1 MRIGIPRKTRPAI
14 RPPDRME
21 TMSGNA
27 DNAAAMSRTDDP
39 VDQVMSMINSIEGL
53 PDLAALAKTFLTV
66 WSRQPGVRAA
76 AVATNPSG
84 TFSSD
89 PSCSGKLESWLVT
102 TRELSARTG
111 EPCRVELSC
120 RWFGLT
126 ESRTALGLTDALVI
140 KGEGPMPGGEPWA
153 ERGNGFN
160 SVSCV
165 DWLAAPVE
173 LRGQVELVFMLGLE
187 GNPDHFPGIHES
199 LVRLVKFLSPVM
211 GVWSEALAL
220 NASLRRADDEN
231 RTLAR
236 LNRLQG
242 RFVALASHEFK
253 APLTSITAY
262 TDVLGQQLT
271 DAEFPHAGEFLGVI
285 RNEAGRLLRMV
296 NRILDFTRMEHGSPL
311 LALKPVDMEPLV
323 QETVRSLGPKITSKD
338 LVVAIE
344 SPAGLP
350 RAEVDPDLIRQVLVN
365 LLHNAVKFTPRGGRI
380 TIRLQEE
387 ESAVAVSVMDDGPGI
402 PPEDIRR
409 IFGEFYR
416 AEGGASNDEGTGLG
430 LTIARHIVNLHGG
443 HIEAERRPEGGSD
456 FRFLVPKEMGSM
468 AALAD
473 VLRRPVDQEQGARL
487 VENLL
492 FLLAEMTGSRTVAM
506 LLRDGNGALVPVGVI
521 GLDMDAAK
529 PLPLI
534 ENEGWTRF
542 MEQGAAVTDPGS
554 MVGDLGW
561 CPTKC
566 VSEGSRMYA
575 PIGIGENAL
584 GCVIL
589 GRRRGLDIYDQA
601 DLVQLSVLS
610 EIVKIALS
618 DLETGIARTTATIR
632 LLLRIRRNGV
642 PTATAKS
649 LALAGK
655 LGDRM
660 GMDKAEIKRLQLAAV
675 LHDAGM
681 AQVEE
686 EIVLGESELS
696 LDERDEVNRH
706 VDQVVD
712 LLGPLLTDTDIEK
725 IIRHHHE
732 QFDGTGYP
740 DGLSGED
747 IPLGS
752 RLMAVVDTWFSLT
765 SPRPFRNGLSP
776 EAALGEISA
785 HAGTQFDGR
794 IVTEFTKVL
803 HNEGV
808 LTDATGPVCP
818 VLEER

>member
-1 MRIGIPRKTRPAI
+1 
-14 RPPDRME
+14 
-21 TMSGNA
+21 MSGNA
-27 DNAAAMSRTDDP
+27 VNAAAMSLTDDP
-39 VDQVMSMINSIEGL
+39 VDQVMSMISSAEGL
-53 PDLAALAKTFLTV
+53 PDPAGLAKTFLTV

-76 AVATNPSG
+76 AVAADPAG
-84 TFSSD
+84 TFSLD
-89 PSCSGKLESWLVT
+89 PSCTGNCESWLVM
-102 TRELSARTG
+102 TRETASRMG
-111 EPCRVELSC
+111 EPCRVKSAG
-120 RWFGLT
+120 RWSELT
-126 ESRTALGLTDALVI
+126 EAWSANGLTDSMVI
-140 KGEGPMPGGEPWA
+140 QGEGQLPGGEPWA
-153 ERGNGFN
+153 EAGNGFN
-160 SVSCV
+160 SVSCAG
-165 DWLAAPVE
+165 WLVAPIA
-173 LRGQVELVFMLGLE
+173 LHGQVKLVFVLGLE
-187 GNPDHFPGIHES
+187 GTGDQFPK
-199 LVRLVKFLSPVM
+199 VRETLIRFVKAFLPVV
-211 GVWSEALAL
+211 GVWSEAQAL
-220 NASLRRADDEN
+220 SARLRQADDEN
-231 RTLAR
+231 RALAR

-242 RFVALASHEFK
+242 RFVAMASHEFK

-262 TDVLGQQLT
+262 TDVLGQKLT
-271 DAEFPHAGEFLGVI
+271 DDEFPHAGEFLGVI

-311 LALKPVDMEPLV
+311 LALTPVDMEPLV
-323 QETVRSLGPKITSKD
+323 QETVRSLGPQITSKD

-365 LLHNAVKFTPRGGRI
+365 LLHNAVKFTPRGGRV

-387 ESAVAVSVMDDGPGI
+387 ESAVGVSVMDDGPGI

-416 AEGGASNDEGTGLG
+416 AEGGVTPEVGTGLG

-443 HIEAERRPEGGSD
+443 HIEVERRPEGGSD

-468 AALAD
+468 AMLAD
-473 VLRRPVDQEQGARL
+473 VLRQPVDQEQGARL

-492 FLLAEMTGSRTVAM
+492 FLLAEMTGSRTVVM
-506 LLRDGNGALVPVGVI
+506 LLRDGNGALVPVGAI

-534 ENEGWTRF
+534 ENKGWTRF
-542 MEQGAAVTDPGS
+542 LENGEAVTDPGS
-554 MVGDLGW
+554 LVGDLGW
-561 CPTKC
+561 CPAKC
-566 VSEGSRMYA
+566 VLKDSRMRA
-575 PIGIGENAL
+575 PIGEGESAM

-589 GRRRGLDIYDQA
+589 GRRRGLATYDQA
-601 DLVQLSVLS
+601 DLIQLSVLS
-610 EIVKIALS
+610 EIVKTALS
-618 DLETGIARTTATIR
+618 DLETGLAGTTATVR

-642 PTATAKS
+642 PTATAQS
-649 LALAGK
+649 LALAEN
-655 LGDRM
+655 LGGRL
-660 GMDKAEIKRLQLAAV
+660 GLDKVEIKRLQLATV

-696 LDERDEVNRH
+696 LDERDEVDRH

-712 LLGPLLTDTDIEK
+712 LLGPLLPDEGIEK

-732 QFDGTGYP
+732 KFDGTGYP

-752 RLMAVVDTWFSLT
+752 RLMAVIDTWFSLI
-765 SPRPFRNGLSP
+765 SPRPFRSGLSP
-776 EAALGEISA
+776 EAALAEIA
-785 HAGTQFDGR
+785 ANAGTQFDGW
-794 IVTEFTKVL
+794 IVTEFTRVL
-803 HNEGV
+803 HSEGV
-808 LTDATGPVCP
+808 LSNAAGPVCP